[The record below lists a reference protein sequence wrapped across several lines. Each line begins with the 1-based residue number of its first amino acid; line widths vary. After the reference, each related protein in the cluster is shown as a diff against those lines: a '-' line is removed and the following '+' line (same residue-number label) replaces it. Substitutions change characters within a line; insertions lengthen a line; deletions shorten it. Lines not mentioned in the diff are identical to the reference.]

1 MKNGG
6 KLLHPTRLLR
16 NSCGY
21 HLMLDQYWAMEFI
34 KFIEERRNWS
44 IEKKE

>member
-1 MKNGG
+1 
-6 KLLHPTRLLR
+6 
-16 NSCGY
+16 
-21 HLMLDQYWAMEFI
+21 MLDQYWAMEFI